1 MAAISVEENNEM
13 ITMGIGEWLITWLKV
28 TSQKKVGVGELG
40 RRGGWE
46 DGMQAQTMSLKY
58 LLQKQSEEKPENITS
73 CFSAN
78 LKQNQQISSVW
89 DDFLE

>member
-73 CFSAN
+73 CCSAN

>member
-1 MAAISVEENNEM
+1 MTDHVIESHF
-13 ITMGIGEWLITWLKV
+13 TK
-28 TSQKKVGVGELG
+28 KKVGVGELG
-40 RRGGWE
+40 RRGGRE

-78 LKQNQQISSVW
+78 LKQNQQISSV
-89 DDFLE
+89 